1 MNKCMTI
8 ICAGLVTLGNA
19 VADSPATTIDTS
31 EPLQISS
38 TELTIHQDLGTAL
51 FLGKVTVVQGTLR
64 LTSTLLLVEYLI
76 VDGQISS
83 TMKTVTATGNVLLI
97 TDTQDARADEMVFDV
112 LLNTTTMKGNVW
124 IKQKERRKIK

>member
-1 MNKCMTI
+1 MTI

-51 FLGKVTVVQGTLR
+51 FLGKVTVVQGTL
-64 LTSTLLLVEYLI
+64 SMSSNLLLVEYLI

-83 TMKTVTATGNVLLI
+83 TMKTITATGNVLLI

>member
-31 EPLQISS
+31 VPLSISS
-38 TELTIHQDLGTAL
+38 TELTILQDLGTAL
-51 FLGKVTVVQGTLR
+51 FLGKVTVVQGTL
-64 LTSTLLLVEYLI
+64 SMSSNLLLVEYLI

-112 LLNTTTMKGNVW
+112 LLNTTTMKGNVS
-124 IKQKERRKIK
+124 IKQKESRKI

>member
-51 FLGKVTVVQGTLR
+51 FLGKVTVVQGTL
-64 LTSTLLLVEYLI
+64 SMSSNLLLVEYLI

-83 TMKTVTATGNVLLI
+83 TMKTITATGNVLFI

-112 LLNTTTMKGNVW
+112 LLNTTTMNGNVW
-124 IKQKERRKIK
+124 IQQKERRKIK

>member
-8 ICAGLVTLGNA
+8 ICVGLLTLGNA

-38 TELTIHQDLGTAL
+38 TELTILQDLGTAL

-83 TMKTVTATGNVLLI
+83 TMKTVTAKGNVLLI
-97 TDTQDARADEMVFDV
+97 TDTQDAEADEMVFDV
-112 LLNTTTMKGNVW
+112 LLNTTTMNGNVS

>member
-51 FLGKVTVVQGTLR
+51 FLGKVTVVQGTL
-64 LTSTLLLVEYLI
+64 SMSSNLLLVEYLI

-97 TDTQDARADEMVFDV
+97 TDTQDAEADEMVFDV
-112 LLNTTTMKGNVW
+112 LLNTTTMKGNVS
-124 IKQKERRKIK
+124 IKQKESRKI

>member
-1 MNKCMTI
+1 MTI
-8 ICAGLVTLGNA
+8 ICVGLLTLGNA

-83 TMKTVTATGNVLLI
+83 TMKTVTAKGNVLLI
-97 TDTQDARADEMVFDV
+97 TDTQDAEADEMVFDV
-112 LLNTTTMKGNVW
+112 LLNTTTMNGNVS

>member
-51 FLGKVTVVQGTLR
+51 FLGKVTVVQGTL
-64 LTSTLLLVEYLI
+64 SMSSNLLLVEYLI

-112 LLNTTTMKGNVW
+112 LLNTTTMKGNVS

>member
-112 LLNTTTMKGNVW
+112 LLNTTTMKGNVS
-124 IKQKERRKIK
+124 IKQKESRKI

>member
-31 EPLQISS
+31 VPLSISS

-51 FLGKVTVVQGTLR
+51 FLGKVTVVQGTL
-64 LTSTLLLVEYLI
+64 SMSSNLLLVEYLI

-83 TMKTVTATGNVLLI
+83 TMKTITATGNVLLI